1 MRRKLIAVI
10 IMLAVAVTATALC
23 LSSCVGE
30 LGTLDEVETMEP
42 DTPGQ
47 DEDDGEPELPSEPS
61 DGEENG
67 DDNGTDDGDADG
79 ENGTDDGDAD
89 GDTDGDTDSD
99 TDGENGGTEGGNNP
113 EAPEE
118 PDEPDEP
125 AEPEEPT
132 EPDVPAEPDEPSE
145 PETPAPPDGDGGQ
158 EPPDDTGDGE
168 PSVPEEPEH
177 VHVLLHY
184 SAVAATCTEDG
195 RTEYWHC
202 AECGGYYSDSAAEN
216 EMAEEDISVP
226 ATGHDYEYKVTLPTC
241 TEEGYAEYVC
251 GTCGDRYEEDG
262 SRTEPTGHTFGE
274 WQTVTAATCLHGGE
288 MKRECEACGASE
300 TEYTDKLEHEYGET
314 IVVTPSTCLE
324 EGEGVRYCV
333 NCGGS
338 ITERL
343 PLASHEYES
352 ETILPTCTENGYT
365 LYECVWCGDGYRD
378 DETEALGHGYGEW
391 ETVVPAGC
399 ESAGEEIRTCGRCG
413 NVETRE
419 TEPLGH
425 EYEAEIVEPTCTE
438 NGYTLHKCGLCG
450 HTYKDNATEPLGHN
464 YGGWTVNVPAEC
476 ESAGEEIRPCG
487 CCGNVEMRETE
498 PLGHDYEAE
507 IVEPTCTEG
516 GYTLH
521 KCGLCGHTY
530 KDNATEPLGH
540 DYEVTET
547 EGTVDSPSVKHYKC
561 RRCGYEYTEEGES
574 LPATSGIIYELSESG
589 AYYSVTGI
597 EAGIY
602 ADELIIPDE
611 YNGLPVCEIAD
622 GAFEGN
628 ADIVSVQMGA
638 GLHRIGERAFADCI
652 NLKTVNIPEEVADIG
667 GEAFSG
673 CLSLA
678 LVEYQAA
685 DADSNDTNI
694 FSGAGN
700 GGDGITLYVAES
712 VLSLPAN
719 LFFVIGAAS
728 LHPNLTAI
736 EIAENS
742 RLEEIGEGA
751 FKECLKLKE
760 VSLPASVKKICAEAF
775 YGCSAL
781 VKAVVP
787 SAADIDGSA
796 FEDVSKKFELVIF

>member
-1 MRRKLIAVI
+1 MRKKLIAVI

-30 LGTLDEVETMEP
+30 LGNLDEVETTEP

-47 DEDDGEPELPSEPS
+47 DEEDGETELPSEPS
-61 DGEENG
+61 EPSGGGENEGESGANG
-67 DDNGTDDGDADG
+67 DSTEDG
-79 ENGTDDGDAD
+79 
-89 GDTDGDTDSD
+89 D
-99 TDGENGGTEGGNNP
+99 TDGENGGTEGGNNPEAP

-216 EMAEEDISVP
+216 EIAEEDISVL

-324 EGEGVRYCV
+324 EGEGVRYCTD
-333 NCGGS
+333 CGGS

-438 NGYTLHKCGLCG
+438 GGYTLYECVRCGDG
-450 HTYKDNATEPLGHN
+450 YRDDETEALGHS
-464 YGGWTVNVPAEC
+464 YGEWETVSPAGC
-476 ESAGEEIRPCG
+476 ESAGEEIRTCG
-487 CCGNVEMRETE
+487 RCGNVETRETE
-498 PLGHDYEAE
+498 PLGHEYEAE
-507 IVEPTCTEG
+507 IVEPTCTEN

-602 ADELIIPDE
+602 ADELLIPDE

-628 ADIVSVQMGA
+628 ADITSVQMGA

-685 DADSNDTNI
+685 DAGSDDTNV
-694 FSGAGN
+694 FSDAGN

-760 VSLPASVKKICAEAF
+760 VSLPASVKKVCAEAF

-787 SAADIDGSA
+787 SAADIDGTA
-796 FEDVSKKFELVIF
+796 FGDVSKKFELVIF

>member
-30 LGTLDEVETMEP
+30 LGTLDEVETTEP

-67 DDNGTDDGDADG
+67 DDNGTEDGDAG
-79 ENGTDDGDAD
+79 
-89 GDTDGDTDSD
+89 
-99 TDGENGGTEGGNNP
+99 GENGGNDGGNNP
-113 EAPEE
+113 EEPTE

-132 EPDVPAEPDEPSE
+132 EPDEPVEPDEPDEPDE
-145 PETPAPPDGDGGQ
+145 PETPGDEGGE
-158 EPPDDTGDGE
+158 EPPDDTDDGE

-226 ATGHDYEYKVTLPTC
+226 ATGHDYEYKVALPTC

-274 WQTVTAATCLHGGE
+274 WQAVTAATCLHGGE
-288 MKRECEACGASE
+288 MKRECEVCGASE

-391 ETVVPAGC
+391 ETVASAGC
-399 ESAGEEIRTCGRCG
+399 ESAGEEVRTCARCG

-425 EYEAEIVEPTCTE
+425 EYEAEIVEPACTE
-438 NGYTLHKCGLCG
+438 GGYTLYSCGLCG
-450 HTYKDNATEPLGHN
+450 HTYKDNT
-464 YGGWTVNVPAEC
+464 
-476 ESAGEEIRPCG
+476 
-487 CCGNVEMRETE
+487 
-498 PLGHDYEAE
+498 
-507 IVEPTCTEG
+507 
-516 GYTLH
+516 
-521 KCGLCGHTY
+521 
-530 KDNATEPLGH
+530 TEPLGH

-561 RRCGYEYTEEGES
+561 RRCGYQYTEEGES
-574 LPATSGIIYELSESG
+574 LPATSGIIYVLSESG

-611 YNGLPVCEIAD
+611 YNGLPVYEIAN

-628 ADIVSVQMGA
+628 TDIVSVQMGA
-638 GLHRIGERAFADCI
+638 GLHGIGERAFAGCA
-652 NLKTVNIPEEVADIG
+652 NLKTVNIPEGVADIG
-667 GEAFSG
+667 EEAFSG

-685 DADSNDTNI
+685 DAGSNDTNI

-700 GGDGITLYVAES
+700 GGDGITLYIAES

-781 VKAVVP
+781 VNAVVP
-787 SAADIDGSA
+787 SAADIDGTA

>member
-1 MRRKLIAVI
+1 MRKKLIAVI

-30 LGTLDEVETMEP
+30 LGNLDEVETTEP

-47 DEDDGEPELPSEPS
+47 DEEDGETELPSEPS
-61 DGEENG
+61 EPSGGGENEGESGANG
-67 DDNGTDDGDADG
+67 DSTEDG
-79 ENGTDDGDAD
+79 
-89 GDTDGDTDSD
+89 D

-132 EPDVPAEPDEPSE
+132 EPEEPDEPDE
-145 PETPAPPDGDGGQ
+145 PEMPGDEGGE

-241 TEEGYAEYVC
+241 TEEGYSEYVC

-324 EGEGVRYCV
+324 EGEGVRYCTD
-333 NCGGS
+333 CGGS

-352 ETILPTCTENGYT
+352 EIILPTCMENGYT

-391 ETVVPAGC
+391 ETVVSAGC
-399 ESAGEEIRTCGRCG
+399 ESAGEEIRTCARCDD
-413 NVETRE
+413 VETRK

-425 EYEAEIVEPTCTE
+425 EYEAEIVEPTCIE
-438 NGYTLHKCGLCG
+438 NGYTLYECVRCGDE
-450 HTYKDNATEPLGHN
+450 YRDDETEALGHS
-464 YGGWTVNVPAEC
+464 YGEWETVVPAEC
-476 ESAGEEIRPCG
+476 ESAGEEIRTCG
-487 CCGNVEMRETE
+487 HCGNVETRETK
-498 PLGHDYEAE
+498 PLGHDYGAE
-507 IVEPTCTEG
+507 VVEPACTEG
-516 GYTLH
+516 GYTLYS
-521 KCGLCGHTY
+521 CGLCGHTY

-561 RRCGYEYTEEGES
+561 RRCGYQYTEEGES

-611 YNGLPVCEIAD
+611 YNGLPVYEIAN

-628 ADIVSVQMGA
+628 TDIVSVQMGA
-638 GLHRIGERAFADCI
+638 GLHGIGERAFAGCA

-667 GEAFSG
+667 EEAFSG

-685 DADSNDTNI
+685 DAGSSDTNI

-700 GGDGITLYVAES
+700 GGDGITLYIAES

-787 SAADIDGSA
+787 SAADIDGTA

>member
-1 MRRKLIAVI
+1 MRKKLIAVI

-30 LGTLDEVETMEP
+30 LGNLDEVETTEP

-47 DEDDGEPELPSEPS
+47 DEEDGETELPSEPS
-61 DGEENG
+61 EPSGGGENEGESGANG
-67 DDNGTDDGDADG
+67 DSTEDG
-79 ENGTDDGDAD
+79 
-89 GDTDGDTDSD
+89 D
-99 TDGENGGTEGGNNP
+99 TDGENGGTEGGNNPEAP

-216 EMAEEDISVP
+216 EIAEEDISVL

-324 EGEGVRYCV
+324 EGEGVRYCTD
-333 NCGGS
+333 CGGS

-391 ETVVPAGC
+391 ETVSPAGCESAGEEIRTCGRCGNVETRETEPLGHEYEAEIVEPTCTEGGYTLYECVRCGDGYRDDETEALGHSYGEWETVSPAGC

-438 NGYTLHKCGLCG
+438 N
-450 HTYKDNATEPLGHN
+450 
-464 YGGWTVNVPAEC
+464 
-476 ESAGEEIRPCG
+476 
-487 CCGNVEMRETE
+487 
-498 PLGHDYEAE
+498 
-507 IVEPTCTEG
+507 

-602 ADELIIPDE
+602 ADELLIPDE

-628 ADIVSVQMGA
+628 ADITSVQMGA

-685 DADSNDTNI
+685 DAGSDDTNV
-694 FSGAGN
+694 FSDAGN

-760 VSLPASVKKICAEAF
+760 VSLPASVKKVCAEAF

-787 SAADIDGSA
+787 SAADIDGTA
-796 FEDVSKKFELVIF
+796 FGDVSKKFELVIF

>member
-1 MRRKLIAVI
+1 MRKKLIAVI

-30 LGTLDEVETMEP
+30 LGNLDEVETTEP

-47 DEDDGEPELPSEPS
+47 DEEDGETELPSEPS
-61 DGEENG
+61 EPSGGGENEGESGANG
-67 DDNGTDDGDADG
+67 DSTEDG
-79 ENGTDDGDAD
+79 
-89 GDTDGDTDSD
+89 D

-132 EPDVPAEPDEPSE
+132 EPEEPDEPDE
-145 PETPAPPDGDGGQ
+145 PEMPDGDGGQ

-216 EMAEEDISVP
+216 EIAEEDISVP

-288 MKRECEACGASE
+288 MKRECEVCGASE

-324 EGEGVRYCV
+324 EGEGVCYCTD
-333 NCGGS
+333 CGGS

-352 ETILPTCTENGYT
+352 ETVLPSCTESGYTLHRCIWCNDEYTDDETQALGHGYGEWETVVSAGCESAGEEVRTCGRCGNVETRETEPLGHEYEAEIVEPTCTEGGYT
-365 LYECVWCGDGYRD
+365 LYECVRCGDGYRD
-378 DETEALGHGYGEW
+378 DETEALGHSYGEW
-391 ETVVPAGC
+391 ETVSPAGC

-450 HTYKDNATEPLGHN
+450 Y
-464 YGGWTVNVPAEC
+464 
-476 ESAGEEIRPCG
+476 S
-487 CCGNVEMRETE
+487 
-498 PLGHDYEAE
+498 
-507 IVEPTCTEG
+507 
-516 GYTLH
+516 
-521 KCGLCGHTY
+521 Y

-561 RRCGYEYTEEGES
+561 RRCGYQYTEEGES

-611 YNGLPVCEIAD
+611 YNGLPVYEIAN

-628 ADIVSVQMGA
+628 TDITSVQMGA
-638 GLHRIGERAFADCI
+638 GLHRIGERAFAGCA

-787 SAADIDGSA
+787 SAADIDGTA

>member
-1 MRRKLIAVI
+1 MRKKLIAVI

-30 LGTLDEVETMEP
+30 LGNLDEVETTEP

-47 DEDDGEPELPSEPS
+47 DEEDGETELPSEPS
-61 DGEENG
+61 EPSGGGENEGESGANG
-67 DDNGTDDGDADG
+67 DSTEDG
-79 ENGTDDGDAD
+79 
-89 GDTDGDTDSD
+89 D

-132 EPDVPAEPDEPSE
+132 EPEEPDEPDE
-145 PETPAPPDGDGGQ
+145 PEMPDGDGGQ

-216 EMAEEDISVP
+216 EIAEEDISVP

-288 MKRECEACGASE
+288 MKRECEVCGASE

-324 EGEGVRYCV
+324 EGEGVRYCTD
-333 NCGGS
+333 CGGS

-352 ETILPTCTENGYT
+352 ETVLPSCTESGYTLHRCIWCNDEYTDDETQALGHGYGEWETVVSAGCESAGEEVRTCGRCGNVETRETEPLGHEYEAEIVEPTCTEGGYT
-365 LYECVWCGDGYRD
+365 LYECVRCGDGYRD
-378 DETEALGHGYGEW
+378 DETEALGHSYGEW
-391 ETVVPAGC
+391 ETVSPAGC

-450 HTYKDNATEPLGHN
+450 YSYKDNATEPLGHN
-464 YGGWTVNVPAEC
+464 YGEWTVTVPAEC
-476 ESAGEEIRPCG
+476 ESGGEEVRTCAR
-487 CCGNVEMRETE
+487 CDDVETRETE

-507 IVEPTCTEG
+507 VVEPACTEG
-516 GYTLH
+516 GYTLYS
-521 KCGLCGHTY
+521 CGLCGHTY
-530 KDNATEPLGH
+530 KDNATEP
-540 DYEVTET
+540 
-547 EGTVDSPSVKHYKC
+547 
-561 RRCGYEYTEEGES
+561 R
-574 LPATSGIIYELSESG
+574 
-589 AYYSVTGI
+589 
-597 EAGIY
+597 
-602 ADELIIPDE
+602 
-611 YNGLPVCEIAD
+611 
-622 GAFEGN
+622 
-628 ADIVSVQMGA
+628 
-638 GLHRIGERAFADCI
+638 
-652 NLKTVNIPEEVADIG
+652 
-667 GEAFSG
+667 
-673 CLSLA
+673 
-678 LVEYQAA
+678 
-685 DADSNDTNI
+685 
-694 FSGAGN
+694 
-700 GGDGITLYVAES
+700 
-712 VLSLPAN
+712 
-719 LFFVIGAAS
+719 
-728 LHPNLTAI
+728 
-736 EIAENS
+736 
-742 RLEEIGEGA
+742 
-751 FKECLKLKE
+751 
-760 VSLPASVKKICAEAF
+760 
-775 YGCSAL
+775 
-781 VKAVVP
+781 
-787 SAADIDGSA
+787 
-796 FEDVSKKFELVIF
+796 

>member
-1 MRRKLIAVI
+1 MRKKLIAVI

-30 LGTLDEVETMEP
+30 LGNLDEVETTEP

-47 DEDDGEPELPSEPS
+47 DEEDGETELPSEPS
-61 DGEENG
+61 EPSGGGENEGESGANG
-67 DDNGTDDGDADG
+67 DSTEDG
-79 ENGTDDGDAD
+79 
-89 GDTDGDTDSD
+89 D

-113 EAPEE
+113 EA

-216 EMAEEDISVP
+216 EIAEEDISVL

-262 SRTEPTGHTFGE
+262 SRTKPTGHTFGE

-324 EGEGVRYCV
+324 EGEGVRYCTD
-333 NCGGS
+333 CGGS

-425 EYEAEIVEPTCTE
+425 EYEAEIVEPACTE
-438 NGYTLHKCGLCG
+438 NGYTLYECIWCGDG
-450 HTYKDNATEPLGHN
+450 YKDDETKALGHS
-464 YGGWTVNVPAEC
+464 YGEWKTVVAAGC
-476 ESAGEEIRPCG
+476 ESVGEEVRTCAR
-487 CCGNVEMRETE
+487 CDDVETRETE

-507 IVEPTCTEG
+507 VVEPACTEG
-516 GYTLH
+516 GYTLYS
-521 KCGLCGHTY
+521 CGLCGHTY
-530 KDNATEPLGH
+530 KDNTTEPLGH

-561 RRCGYEYTEEGES
+561 RRCGYQYTEEGES
-574 LPATSGIIYELSESG
+574 LPATSGIIYVLSESG

-611 YNGLPVCEIAD
+611 YNGLPVYEIAN

-628 ADIVSVQMGA
+628 TDIVSVQMGA
-638 GLHRIGERAFADCI
+638 GLHGIGERAFAGCA

-685 DADSNDTNI
+685 DAGSDDTNV
-694 FSGAGN
+694 FSDAGN
-700 GGDGITLYVAES
+700 GGDGITLYIAES

-719 LFFVIGAAS
+719 LFFVIGADS

-781 VKAVVP
+781 VNAVVP
-787 SAADIDGSA
+787 SAADIDGTA

>member
-1 MRRKLIAVI
+1 MRKKLIAVI

-30 LGTLDEVETMEP
+30 LGTLDEVETTEP

-67 DDNGTDDGDADG
+67 DDNGTEDGDADG
-79 ENGTDDGDAD
+79 ENGGND
-89 GDTDGDTDSD
+89 
-99 TDGENGGTEGGNNP
+99 GGNNP
-113 EAPEE
+113 EA

-132 EPDVPAEPDEPSE
+132 EPDEPVEPEEPDEPDE
-145 PETPAPPDGDGGQ
+145 PETPGDEGGE
-158 EPPDDTGDGE
+158 EPPDDTDDGE

-241 TEEGYAEYVC
+241 TEEGYSEYVC
-251 GTCGDRYEEDG
+251 GTCGDRYEEEG
-262 SRTEPTGHTFGE
+262 SRTEPTGHAFGE

-288 MKRECEACGASE
+288 MKRECEVCGASE

-314 IVVTPSTCLE
+314 IVVIPSTCLE
-324 EGEGVRYCV
+324 EGEGVRYCTD
-333 NCGGS
+333 CGGS

-343 PLASHEYES
+343 PLASHEYET

-365 LYECVWCGDGYRD
+365 LYKCVWCGDGYKD
-378 DETEALGHGYGEW
+378 DETEALGHSYGEW
-391 ETVVPAGC
+391 KTVVAAGC
-399 ESAGEEIRTCGRCG
+399 ESAGEEVRTCARC
-413 NVETRE
+413 NDVET
-419 TEPLGH
+419 
-425 EYEAEIVEPTCTE
+425 
-438 NGYTLHKCGLCG
+438 
-450 HTYKDNATEPLGHN
+450 
-464 YGGWTVNVPAEC
+464 
-476 ESAGEEIRPCG
+476 
-487 CCGNVEMRETE
+487 RETE

-507 IVEPTCTEG
+507 IVEPACTENGYTLYECIWCGDGYKDDETKALGHSYGEWETVASAGCESAGEEVRTCARCDDVETRETEPLGHDYEAEVVEPACTEG
-516 GYTLH
+516 GYTLYS
-521 KCGLCGHTY
+521 CGLCGHTY
-530 KDNATEPLGH
+530 KDNTTEPLGH

-611 YNGLPVCEIAD
+611 YNGLPVYEIAN

-628 ADIVSVQMGA
+628 TDIVSVQMGA
-638 GLHRIGERAFADCI
+638 GLHGIGERAFAGCA
-652 NLKTVNIPEEVADIG
+652 NLKTVNIPEGVADIG
-667 GEAFSG
+667 EEAFSG

-685 DADSNDTNI
+685 DAGSSDTNI

-700 GGDGITLYVAES
+700 GGDGITLYIAES

-760 VSLPASVKKICAEAF
+760 VSLPASVKKVCAEAF

-787 SAADIDGSA
+787 SAADIDGTA
-796 FEDVSKKFELVIF
+796 FGDVSKKFELVIF

>member
-1 MRRKLIAVI
+1 MRKKLIAVI

-30 LGTLDEVETMEP
+30 LGNLDEVETTEP

-47 DEDDGEPELPSEPS
+47 DEEDGETELPSEPS
-61 DGEENG
+61 EPSGGGENEGESGANG
-67 DDNGTDDGDADG
+67 DSTEDG
-79 ENGTDDGDAD
+79 
-89 GDTDGDTDSD
+89 D

-216 EMAEEDISVP
+216 KMAEEDISVP
-226 ATGHDYEYKVTLPTC
+226 ATDHDYEYKVTLPTC
-241 TEEGYAEYVC
+241 TEEGYSEYVC

-288 MKRECEACGASE
+288 MKRECEVCGASE

-324 EGEGVRYCV
+324 EGEGVRYCTD
-333 NCGGS
+333 CGGS

-378 DETEALGHGYGEW
+378 DETEALGHSYGEW

-399 ESAGEEIRTCGRCG
+399 ERAGEEVRTCGRCG

-438 NGYTLHKCGLCG
+438 DGYTLYECVRCGDG
-450 HTYKDNATEPLGHN
+450 YRDDETEALGHSH
-464 YGGWTVNVPAEC
+464 GEWETVSPAEC
-476 ESAGEEIRPCG
+476 ESGGEEIRTCG
-487 CCGNVEMRETE
+487 RCGNVEMRETE

-507 IVEPTCTEG
+507 VVEPACTEG
-516 GYTLH
+516 GYTLYS
-521 KCGLCGHTY
+521 CGLCGHTY
-530 KDNATEPLGH
+530 KDNTTEPLGH

-561 RRCGYEYTEEGES
+561 RRCGYQYTEEGES
-574 LPATSGIIYELSESG
+574 LPATSGIIYVLSESG

-611 YNGLPVCEIAD
+611 YNGLPVYEIAN

-628 ADIVSVQMGA
+628 TDIVSVQMGA
-638 GLHRIGERAFADCI
+638 GLHGIGERAFADCI
-652 NLKTVNIPEEVADIG
+652 NLKTVNIPEGVADIG
-667 GEAFSG
+667 EEAFSG

-685 DADSNDTNI
+685 DAGSNDTNI

-700 GGDGITLYVAES
+700 GGDGITLYIAES

-781 VKAVVP
+781 VNAVVP
-787 SAADIDGSA
+787 SAADIDGTA

>member
-1 MRRKLIAVI
+1 MRKKLIAVI

-30 LGTLDEVETMEP
+30 LGNLDEVETTEP

-47 DEDDGEPELPSEPS
+47 DEEDGETELPSEPS
-61 DGEENG
+61 EPSGGGENEGESGANG
-67 DDNGTDDGDADG
+67 DSTEDG
-79 ENGTDDGDAD
+79 
-89 GDTDGDTDSD
+89 D
-99 TDGENGGTEGGNNP
+99 TDGENGGNDGGNNP
-113 EAPEE
+113 EA

-132 EPDVPAEPDEPSE
+132 EPDEPDEPVE
-145 PETPAPPDGDGGQ
+145 PEEPDEPDEPDTPGDEGG
-158 EPPDDTGDGE
+158 EELPDDTDDGE

-216 EMAEEDISVP
+216 EISEEEISIP

-288 MKRECEACGASE
+288 MKRECEVCGASE

-314 IVVTPSTCLE
+314 IVVIPSTCLE
-324 EGEGVRYCV
+324 EGEGVRYCTD
-333 NCGGS
+333 CGGS

-343 PLASHEYES
+343 PLASHEYET

-365 LYECVWCGDGYRD
+365 LYKCVWCGDGYKD
-378 DETEALGHGYGEW
+378 DETEALGHSYGEW
-391 ETVVPAGC
+391 KTVVAAGC
-399 ESAGEEIRTCGRCG
+399 ESAGEEVRTCARC
-413 NVETRE
+413 NDVET
-419 TEPLGH
+419 
-425 EYEAEIVEPTCTE
+425 
-438 NGYTLHKCGLCG
+438 
-450 HTYKDNATEPLGHN
+450 
-464 YGGWTVNVPAEC
+464 
-476 ESAGEEIRPCG
+476 
-487 CCGNVEMRETE
+487 RETE

-507 IVEPTCTEG
+507 IVEPACTENGYTLYECVRCGDGYRDDETEALGHSYGEWETVASAGCESAGEEVRTCARCNDVETRETEPLGHDYEAEIVEPACTEG
-516 GYTLH
+516 GYTLYS
-521 KCGLCGHTY
+521 CGLCGHTY

-561 RRCGYEYTEEGES
+561 RRCGYQYTEEGES

-611 YNGLPVCEIAD
+611 YNGLPVYEIAN

-628 ADIVSVQMGA
+628 TDIVSVQMGA
-638 GLHRIGERAFADCI
+638 GLHGIGERAFAGCA
-652 NLKTVNIPEEVADIG
+652 NLKTVNIPEGVADIG
-667 GEAFSG
+667 EEAFSG

-685 DADSNDTNI
+685 DAGSNDTNI

-700 GGDGITLYVAES
+700 GGDGITLYIAES

-719 LFFVIGAAS
+719 LFFVIGVNS

-760 VSLPASVKKICAEAF
+760 VSLPASVKKVCAEAF

-787 SAADIDGSA
+787 SAADIDGTA
-796 FEDVSKKFELVIF
+796 FGDVSKKFELVIF

>member
-10 IMLAVAVTATALC
+10 IVLAVAVTATALC

-30 LGTLDEVETMEP
+30 LGTLDEVETTEP

-79 ENGTDDGDAD
+79 ENGGND
-89 GDTDGDTDSD
+89 
-99 TDGENGGTEGGNNP
+99 GGNNP
-113 EAPEE
+113 EA

-132 EPDVPAEPDEPSE
+132 EPDEPDEPAEPEEPDEPDE
-145 PETPAPPDGDGGQ
+145 PETPGDEGGE
-158 EPPDDTGDGE
+158 EPPDDTDDGE

-216 EMAEEDISVP
+216 EIAEEDISIP

-251 GTCGDRYEEDG
+251 GTCGDRYEEEG
-262 SRTEPTGHTFGE
+262 SRTEPTGHAFGE

-288 MKRECEACGASE
+288 MKRECEVCGASE

-324 EGEGVRYCV
+324 EGEGVRYCTD
-333 NCGGS
+333 CGGS

-343 PLASHEYES
+343 PIASHEYES

-365 LYECVWCGDGYRD
+365 LYECIWCGDGYRD
-378 DETEALGHGYGEW
+378 DETEALGHSYGEW
-391 ETVVPAGC
+391 KTVVSAGC
-399 ESAGEEIRTCGRCG
+399 ESAGEEVRTCARCDDA
-413 NVETRE
+413 ETR
-419 TEPLGH
+419 
-425 EYEAEIVEPTCTE
+425 
-438 NGYTLHKCGLCG
+438 K
-450 HTYKDNATEPLGHN
+450 
-464 YGGWTVNVPAEC
+464 
-476 ESAGEEIRPCG
+476 
-487 CCGNVEMRETE
+487 TE

-507 IVEPTCTEG
+507 IVEPTCTEN
-516 GYTLH
+516 GYTLYECIWCGDGYRDDETEALGH
-521 KCGLCGHTY
+521 SYGEWETVASAGCESAGEEVRTCVRCDDVETRETEPLGHDYEAEIVEPACTENGYTLYSCGLCGHTY

-574 LPATSGIIYELSESG
+574 LPATSGIIYVLSESG

-611 YNGLPVCEIAD
+611 YNGLPVYEIAD

-628 ADIVSVQMGA
+628 TDIVSVQMGA
-638 GLHRIGERAFADCI
+638 GLHGIGERAFAGCA
-652 NLKTVNIPEEVADIG
+652 NLKTVNIPEGVADIG
-667 GEAFSG
+667 EEAFSG

-685 DADSNDTNI
+685 DAGSNDTNI

-700 GGDGITLYVAES
+700 GGDGITLYIAES

-719 LFFVIGAAS
+719 LFFVIGVNS

-760 VSLPASVKKICAEAF
+760 VSLPASVKKVCAEAF

-787 SAADIDGSA
+787 SAADIDGTA

>member
-30 LGTLDEVETMEP
+30 LGTLDEVETTEP

-79 ENGTDDGDAD
+79 ENGGND
-89 GDTDGDTDSD
+89 
-99 TDGENGGTEGGNNP
+99 GGNNP
-113 EAPEE
+113 EA

-132 EPDVPAEPDEPSE
+132 EPDEPEEPVEPEEPDEPDE
-145 PETPAPPDGDGGQ
+145 PETPGDEGGE
-158 EPPDDTGDGE
+158 EPPDDTDDGE

-216 EMAEEDISVP
+216 EISEEEISIP

-241 TEEGYAEYVC
+241 TEEGYSEYVC
-251 GTCGDRYEEDG
+251 GTCGDRYEEEG
-262 SRTEPTGHTFGE
+262 SRTEPTGHAFGE

-288 MKRECEACGASE
+288 MKRECEVCGASE

-314 IVVTPSTCLE
+314 IVVIPSTCLE
-324 EGEGVRYCV
+324 EGEGVRYCTD
-333 NCGGS
+333 CGGS

-343 PLASHEYES
+343 PLASHEYET

-365 LYECVWCGDGYRD
+365 LYKCVWCGDGYKD
-378 DETEALGHGYGEW
+378 DETEALGHSYGEW
-391 ETVVPAGC
+391 KTVVAAGC
-399 ESAGEEIRTCGRCG
+399 ESAGEEVRTCARC
-413 NVETRE
+413 NDVET
-419 TEPLGH
+419 
-425 EYEAEIVEPTCTE
+425 
-438 NGYTLHKCGLCG
+438 
-450 HTYKDNATEPLGHN
+450 
-464 YGGWTVNVPAEC
+464 
-476 ESAGEEIRPCG
+476 
-487 CCGNVEMRETE
+487 RETE

-507 IVEPTCTEG
+507 IVEPACTENGYTLYECVRCGDGYKDDETEALGHSYGEWETVASAGCESAGEEVRTCARCDDVETRKTEPLGHDYEAEIVEPACTEG
-516 GYTLH
+516 GYTLYS
-521 KCGLCGHTY
+521 CGLCGHTY

-561 RRCGYEYTEEGES
+561 RRCGYQYTEEGES

-611 YNGLPVCEIAD
+611 YNGLPVYEIAN

-628 ADIVSVQMGA
+628 TDIVSVQMGA
-638 GLHRIGERAFADCI
+638 GLHGIGERAFAGCA
-652 NLKTVNIPEEVADIG
+652 NLKTVNIPEGVADIG
-667 GEAFSG
+667 EEAFSG

-685 DADSNDTNI
+685 DAGSSDTNI

-700 GGDGITLYVAES
+700 GGDGITLYIAES

-719 LFFVIGAAS
+719 LFFVIGVNS

-787 SAADIDGSA
+787 SAADIDGTA

>member
-30 LGTLDEVETMEP
+30 LGNLDEVETTEP

-47 DEDDGEPELPSEPS
+47 DEEDGETELPSEPS
-61 DGEENG
+61 EPSGGGENEGESGANG
-67 DDNGTDDGDADG
+67 DSTEDG
-79 ENGTDDGDAD
+79 
-89 GDTDGDTDSD
+89 D
-99 TDGENGGTEGGNNP
+99 TDGENGGTEGGNNPEAP

-216 EMAEEDISVP
+216 EIAEEDISVL

-324 EGEGVRYCV
+324 EGEGVRYCTD
-333 NCGGS
+333 CGGS

-425 EYEAEIVEPTCTE
+425 DYEAEIVEPACTE
-438 NGYTLHKCGLCG
+438 GGYTLYSCGLCG
-450 HTYKDNATEPLGHN
+450 HTYKDNT
-464 YGGWTVNVPAEC
+464 
-476 ESAGEEIRPCG
+476 
-487 CCGNVEMRETE
+487 
-498 PLGHDYEAE
+498 
-507 IVEPTCTEG
+507 
-516 GYTLH
+516 
-521 KCGLCGHTY
+521 
-530 KDNATEPLGH
+530 TEPLGH

-561 RRCGYEYTEEGES
+561 RRCGYQYTEEGES

-611 YNGLPVCEIAD
+611 YNGLPVYEIAN

-628 ADIVSVQMGA
+628 TDIVSVQMGA
-638 GLHRIGERAFADCI
+638 GLHGIGERAFAGCA
-652 NLKTVNIPEEVADIG
+652 NLKTVNIPEGVADIG
-667 GEAFSG
+667 EEAFSG

-685 DADSNDTNI
+685 DAGSNDTNI

-700 GGDGITLYVAES
+700 GGDGITLYIAES

-781 VKAVVP
+781 VNAVVP
-787 SAADIDGSA
+787 SAADIDGTA